1 MVPRTGARGP
11 RDYHRLGPHANHED
25 ENALF
30 QALAAKS
37 PSGAIAIGVQLS
49 PPGFAQKAS
58 QDSTG
63 STLPCLTMI
72 SWGETGAEVSLP
84 ANFGPATVAM
94 DHTTARIVMTTIA
107 ARMMSLRIS
116 VSLVSR

>member
-1 MVPRTGARGP
+1 MPPRTGAGGP
-11 RDYHRLGPHANHED
+11 GDYNRLDPRANHED
-25 ENALF
+25 EDPLF
-30 QALAAKS
+30 QARAAKD

-72 SWGETGAEVSLP
+72 LWGETGAEVSLP

-94 DHTTARIVMTTIA
+94 DHTTAVLQSDEVSTTVNRMPNA
-107 ARMMSLRIS
+107 ADS
-116 VSLVSR
+116 VL